1 MRFVSIEPRCCC
13 GRLGRSSCAL
23 SRFAFKVTTWTL
35 TLTMDEPMTWVKE
48 GVLDCEEL

>member
-13 GRLGRSSCAL
+13 GRLGRSSCAR